1 MPLLSSLMLCHHGLT
16 TSVIYSVHTNLHH
29 VTLLDAHTNGT
40 NYRYLSSSK
49 VVPELVEGGP

>member
-29 VTLLDAHTNGT
+29 VTLLDSHTNGT
-40 NYRYLSSSK
+40 YLSL
-49 VVPELVEGGP
+49 PELVEGGP